1 MKKARKLNYIHFVI
15 TYNFV
20 LLIPMI
26 IVFCSV
32 FIMEGRQQVQK
43 IETMLRSYGEREE
56 EYWHQQM
63 SVVNF
68 YNTECRY
75 DKRYNSYYAE
85 KPPGYFLDIETD
97 LKQKEENFPFVENI
111 YLYQPDRERVLS
123 SGGLYEADY
132 FFQSICMMERDFPEE
147 QEAICAR
154 KAVGKRQQEKMVLI
168 CPLRTWGKSGENEV
182 QYLLFTITRARLKEL
197 FGISEFPESG
207 VTRII
212 HDGVILY
219 ELGRPADGLEEE
231 KDYLT
236 YTRDLDSGFRVIQMI
251 PKDVVY
257 KNMEPFLKGYGI
269 WFGCSVVTGFGLA
282 LYFSRRRYRSFQ
294 WLMENNEELEEE
306 RNRLRAEK
314 CLYELLRQDIQEGDE
329 LWKSCLENG
338 IYVNRRY
345 KFFVIVPQDSERN
358 QEICDFFNK
367 QMSGSSITTAYPL
380 ALFEEARVYLIC
392 SDETRIELEQKR
404 DRCSKMGADI
414 GIGELC
420 MDISRIRQSYR
431 EASRALRSLD
441 RTGKGYPEVEMN
453 AFREA
458 VELGDTL
465 RADVLLEG
473 LFDTIK
479 EVKETAAVC
488 ILWDMLRMAELD
500 PELLF
505 EEEKDGLVKSADRW
519 KERIREALSCRKEQE
534 RPQQAEAAGG
544 YRKKNIVDVLTYIHE
559 HYLEDNF
566 SVKYMASEFE
576 TSVSNLSHFFK
587 KNQGMSISQYVEN
600 IKMERA
606 RELLEES
613 DRKVSE
619 IAQLLRY
626 GSSTVFIEVFKK
638 QTGMTPGAYRE
649 QIRKQDF

>member
-1 MKKARKLNYIHFVI
+1 MNKTRKQNYILFVV
-15 TYNFV
+15 TYNLV

-32 FIMEGRQQVQK
+32 FIMEGRQQVRK
-43 IETMLRSYGEREE
+43 IETMLKSYGEREE

-63 SVVNF
+63 SVVNY
-68 YNTECRY
+68 YNLECRY
-75 DKRYNSYYAE
+75 DKRYNVSYADR
-85 KPPGYFLDIETD
+85 PPGYFLDIKAD

-111 YLYQPDRERVLS
+111 YLYQPEQERILS

-132 FFQSICMMERDFPEE
+132 FFQSVCIMDREFAVG
-147 QEAICAR
+147 QESICAR
-154 KAVGKRQQEKMVLI
+154 KASGSGRQEKMVLI
-168 CPLRTWGKSGENEV
+168 CPLRTWGKTGENEM
-182 QYLLFTITRARLKEL
+182 QYLLFTITENRLREQ
-197 FGISEFPESG
+197 FGINEFPETS
-207 VTRII
+207 VTRIV
-212 HDGVILY
+212 HDGVVLY
-219 ELGRPADGLEEE
+219 ELGKPDDNLDEE
-231 KDYLT
+231 KGYLKH
-236 YTRDLDSGFRVIQMI
+236 TRELEANFQVIQMI
-251 PKDVVY
+251 PKIAAY

-269 WFGCSVVTGFGLA
+269 WFGCSMVTGVALA
-282 LYFSRRRYRSFQ
+282 LHFSHRRYRSFQ
-294 WLMENNEELEEE
+294 WLMENNEELQEE
-306 RNRLRAEK
+306 RDRLRAEK
-314 CLYELLRQDIQEGDE
+314 CLYELLSKDIKEGDE

-338 IYVNRRY
+338 ICVDRRY
-345 KFFVIVPQDSERN
+345 KFFVIVPQDNEKNR
-358 QEICDFFNK
+358 EICEFFNK
-367 QMSGSSITTAYPL
+367 QMNGGSVTTAYPL
-380 ALFEEARVYLIC
+380 NLFEEARVYLIC
-392 SDETRIELEQKR
+392 SDEKRIELEQKR
-404 DRCSKMGADI
+404 ERCRAMDAHI

-420 MDISRIRQSYR
+420 MDISHIRQSYR

-441 RTGKGYPEVEMN
+441 NTGKGYPEVEMK

-479 EVKETAAVC
+479 EAKETAAVC
-488 ILWDMLRMAELD
+488 ILWDMLRMTELNPD
-500 PELLF
+500 LLF
-505 EEEKDGLVKSADRW
+505 GEEKDVLLKSADQW
-519 KERIREALSCRKEQE
+519 KERIREALNGRKEEE
-534 RPQQAEAAGG
+534 RTKQAGAAGV
-544 YRKKNIVDVLTYIHE
+544 YRKKNIVDLLTYIHE

-587 KNQGMSISQYVEN
+587 KNKGMSISQYVEN

-606 RELLEES
+606 KEFLEES
-613 DRKVSE
+613 DKKISE
-619 IAQLLRY
+619 IARLLRY